1 MNPGDVICYDDRV
14 RNWEEEW
21 VSQLLEEALRL
32 KEKFGEPRARRPARV
47 KSS

>member
-1 MNPGDVICYDDRV
+1 MTGDTICYDDRI

-32 KEKFGEPRARRPARV
+32 KKKFGEEAPAT
-47 KSS
+47 KSTCTHA

>member
-1 MNPGDVICYDDRV
+1 MNPGDQVFYDDRV

-21 VSQLLEEALRL
+21 VSQLLEEALKL
-32 KEKFGEPRARRPARV
+32 KEKFGEPRARRPAKV